1 MLRFCVCFC
10 LVLER
15 NLLFL
20 RWLEIFPNLLKV
32 LMDRR
37 SFLARF
43 LRCLVLPAFFIS
55 FLFPPVCLAKKVTL
69 GWDSNPEPDV
79 EGYVIYRNIG
89 SPGPPY
95 KYADELSENELK
107 NPLSE
112 NELKNP
118 LHPQV
123 TITGLNE
130 HTQYYI
136 AVTAYD
142 AQGNESHFSDQLCV
156 EVVDSLIESCGI
168 IPSTYRSSSES
179 NAGSGSNSVS
189 GCFISSIVGYEG
201 HGWVAGAIV
210 TFLGFMF
217 IVFVF
222 ITLKSFSRS

>member
-1 MLRFCVCFC
+1 
-10 LVLER
+10 
-15 NLLFL
+15 
-20 RWLEIFPNLLKV
+20 
-32 LMDRR
+32 MDRR
-37 SFLARF
+37 SSFARF
-43 LRCLVLPAFFIS
+43 LLCLVLPAFFIS

-107 NPLSE
+107 NPL
-112 NELKNP
+112 
-118 LHPQV
+118 HPQI

-179 NAGSGSNSVS
+179 NAGSGSGSNSVS

-201 HGWVAGAIV
+201 QGRVAGAV
-210 TFLGFMF
+210 VV
-217 IVFVF
+217 VFGL
-222 ITLKSFSRS
+222 TLIIFRRVKLKNINWTQINTNAHR